1 MATGNS
7 TVPPPPAAA
16 ASPATPRHGRERK
29 PIMVFGERYA
39 LVGAWIALAIFFSFL
54 LPNTFPTVGNLSAIL
69 GSQAPVAVLTLALI
83 IPLTTGD
90 MDASAAFVLNLSAMV
105 VAVLNVNLGVP
116 IGWAIL
122 AALITGAVIGAVNG
136 AFVTIFGIDS
146 FIVTLGMGTFAGGI
160 TLLISNS
167 NTISGLSGVLID
179 SVIITQLLGIPLEF
193 YYAVGIGLA
202 LWYVFE
208 WTPLGRRLITVGR
221 GRNVARLSGLRV
233 QRIRWGALIAA
244 GAVSALGGVLYAGTS
259 GAADP
264 TSGSQLLL
272 PGFAAAFLGAT
283 CIQPG
288 RFNPIGSLIAVYFLV
303 TGISGLQLL
312 GAQGYVQNLFYG
324 GALVIAVTLSQLTRR
339 REEISPVQTQ

>member
-7 TVPPPPAAA
+7 TLPSQPKVET
-16 ASPATPRHGRERK
+16 SRSGLSRGQDRK
-29 PIMVFGERYA
+29 PITVFAERYA
-39 LVGAWIALAIFFSFL
+39 LVGAWIVLAIFFSFL
-54 LPNTFPTVGNLSAIL
+54 RPDTFPTIGNLSAIL
-69 GSQAPVAVLTLALI
+69 GSQASIAVLTLGLI

-90 MDASAAFVLNLSAMV
+90 MDASVAFVSNLSAMM

-122 AALITGAVIGAVNG
+122 AALASGALVGGING

-146 FIVTLGMGTFAGGI
+146 FIVTLGMGTFVGGVI
-160 TLLISNS
+160 LLISQS
-167 NTISGLSGVLID
+167 NTISGVSDVLTQA
-179 SVIITQLLGIPLEF
+179 VVITQFLGIPLEF
-193 YYAVGIGLA
+193 YYAIAVGLF
-202 LWYVFE
+202 LWYVLE
-208 WTPLGRRLITVGR
+208 WTPLGRRLIVVGR

-233 QRIRWGALIAA
+233 QRIRWGALIAS
-244 GAVSALGGVLYAGTS
+244 GTISALAGVLYVGTS

-272 PGFAAAFLGAT
+272 PAFAAAYLGAT
-283 CIQPG
+283 CIKPG

-324 GALVIAVTLSQLTRR
+324 GALVIAVTLSQLTRK
-339 REEISPVQTQ
+339 REEISPGNSQ